1 MERYGPETYGELNA
15 DVYDAWHVHMDA
27 TDAVDC
33 LASLAGD
40 GPPGPVLELAVGTGR
55 VTIPLAERGIDIR
68 GIDASEAMV
77 ERMRAKPGGD
87 SIDVTIGD
95 MADVAVPADQPFSL
109 VFVVFTTFFFLLTQE
124 DQVRCFANVAER
136 LAPGGRFVLE
146 CLMPDPARYT
156 RGQDVEAHRLEVDH
170 VRLML
175 ARHSAVTQRVDLQH
189 VLISNDGVRLG
200 PVSMRYVWPS
210 ELDLMGRLAGLGL
223 RHRWGAGSGRLQR
236 QRYTCRP

>member
-1 MERYGPETYGELNA
+1 
-15 DVYDAWHVHMDA
+15 
-27 TDAVDC
+27 
-33 LASLAGD
+33 
-40 GPPGPVLELAVGTGR
+40 
-55 VTIPLAERGIDIR
+55 
-68 GIDASEAMV
+68 
-77 ERMRAKPGGD
+77 
-87 SIDVTIGD
+87 

-175 ARHSAVTQRVDLQH
+175 ARHSAVTQRVDLQGCDE
-189 VLISNDGVRLG
+189 LDPGGSPRRLG
-200 PVSMRYVWPS
+200 IRARAPAQWTMVWPS
-210 ELDLMGRLAGLGL
+210 WPRRGRLRRCCGRSRPRASG
-223 RHRWGAGSGRLQR
+223 GAG
-236 QRYTCRP
+236 